1 MMTRRYPLLT
11 KEEQEELRRMRK
23 EANISIPKIA
33 EYMHTYPSK
42 IQQLESGKKGV
53 DPDFLEKVK
62 KRYQLLIK
70 YKDI

>member
-1 MMTRRYPLLT
+1 MMTRKYPLLT
-11 KEEQEELRRMRK
+11 KEEQEELKKMRK

-42 IQQLESGKKGV
+42 IQQLESGRKGV